1 MKKYGYGV
9 LGFLLVFNLQ
19 FPPGLPQAIRAVDY
33 IGVSVLLAL
42 IVFLITHG
50 RLPRRLFLRAGLV
63 VGVVGIWIAVSIV
76 DGRSFVEPV
85 RWLLALG
92 YAFLGIKGLSA
103 NKTKTYILKGILLGA
118 AGNLGVLLLQFLGFL
133 SLTVQL
139 GIAAPD
145 VDVLNSVGGA
155 WRPPGMYGT
164 NGTSAVA
171 VVCIPAAIALYESG
185 TSTIWTVASSF
196 GIVTATS
203 AITLTRSSLLVA
215 VVVLTIWGGLKA
227 NGIKQL
233 GGVFLTVSL
242 VMSAIAIFG
251 PPGGWDRWEGASLQ
265 SENAQIRI
273 RTTVASAELAMQN
286 PTGFGR
292 SGYQDR
298 LVNRSGH
305 SATHN
310 AFTYLALSGGIPV
323 AFTLIYYL
331 VGRAATI
338 FRQRDFVSWLA
349 LTLLGLFMWEEL
361 LRNPTFIAAS
371 ILIILAGFSDR
382 YPSFSIRP

>member
-1 MKKYGYGV
+1 MREYGYGIA
-9 LGFLLVFNLQ
+9 GFLLVFNLQ
-19 FPPGLPQAIRAVDY
+19 FPPGLPQAIRAIDY
-33 IGVSVLLAL
+33 IGAGVLLAL
-42 IVFLITHG
+42 SLYLVRH
-50 RLPRRLFLRAGLV
+50 RSLPRRLFLRASLV

-76 DGRSFVEPV
+76 DGRSLVEPV

-92 YAFLGIKGLSA
+92 YAFLAIKGLSY
-103 NKTKTYILKGILLGA
+103 KETRPYFLKGVLSGA
-118 AGNLGVLLLQFLGFL
+118 AGNLGVLILQVLGFVG
-133 SLTVQL
+133 LTVQL

-145 VDVLNSVGGA
+145 TDFLNAVGGA

-171 VVCIPAAIALYESG
+171 VLCVPAALALYENNI
-185 TSTIWTVASSF
+185 STIWSLVAAF
-196 GIVTATS
+196 GVVIATS

-215 VVVLTIWGGLKA
+215 VVVLAVWGLLKA
-227 NGIKQL
+227 KGVKQIGGI
-233 GGVFLTVSL
+233 FLTAAL
-242 VMSAIAIFG
+242 VISGVAVFG
-251 PPGGWDRWEGASLQ
+251 PPGGGDRWEGASLQ

-273 RTTVASAELAMQN
+273 HTTVASAELAVQY
-286 PTGFGR
+286 PTGLGR
-292 SGYQDR
+292 SGYQD
-298 LVNRSGH
+298 LLTNRTGY

-310 AFTYLALSGGIPV
+310 ALTYLALSGGIPV
-323 AFTLIYYL
+323 ALTLIYYL

-349 LTLLGLFMWEEL
+349 LTLLGLFMWEEI

-371 ILIILAGFSDR
+371 VLIVLAGLSNR